1 MRERIHVL
9 ENIHTAIRNEG
20 ASLRH
25 EEEVDLCTLQEEL
38 AQKNEQI
45 RKLQEQV
52 SDLDVVL

>member
-1 MRERIHVL
+1 ML